1 MSRLLVT
8 LGFCLFPAFI
18 HAADLASLSNRDA
31 IAGLRETLNK
41 GAEAAIKNLGHEDGF
56 LGNKKVR
63 IPLPDS
69 LKKAEKAMRLL
80 GMQAKADELTTA
92 MNRAAER
99 QSSATAVGGLLQRS
113 VRRYYRH
120 NTVAGRVRFELTNG

>member
-41 GAEAAIKNLGHEDGF
+41 GAGF
-56 LGNKKVR
+56 ASAHHR
-63 IPLPDS
+63 IFS
-69 LKKAEKAMRLL
+69 
-80 GMQAKADELTTA
+80 
-92 MNRAAER
+92 
-99 QSSATAVGGLLQRS
+99 LLQAHPRS
-113 VRRYYRH
+113 RRHQRHGVVRQKTRL
-120 NTVAGRVRFELTNG
+120 GRISGERVHSWGRWQQ